1 MLQYFKK
8 IVYRNEAKAL
18 IKFMKQNSMKL
29 TIPFLLT
36 SQFLTPIYTS
46 AEESSNLDSDIIE
59 QEEDGS
65 QLPPD
70 ENADISPSLKIDE
83 SATFEKIG
91 PQVSQATALTS
102 AYGSLTDGTD
112 YMYVLQHGTPSALT
126 VINIA
131 NGETV
136 GTFILEQSTSA
147 WGIDVDKNGMVWIGG
162 TSSGHFY
169 KYDPYKKELKD
180 IGNQLKHSKD
190 TAILDLHI
198 GKGRVYASTAYN
210 GTIFSYSPETEEYM
224 DYGQFLAGKEFAKSI
239 FVDEESGSI
248 FAGVGSKAE
257 LIKYHIRT
265 KIRQRFLPAKYA
277 NEKYISDIVVVDNY
291 LYARLDP
298 SKKTLV
304 FNKNSLKLVDE
315 LDVTSKTISTKS
327 RTTGELY
334 YTNQGMLYS
343 YNPETL
349 KETKLEL
356 PELGKEV
363 ISTDIVDLDSGETL
377 VGLLS
382 NSGDYFTYNLES
394 GQLNIKQVNL
404 SELPVTLYT
413 MQANL
418 SKEKILIN
426 GYMSGGIGVYN
437 TLTGQSSMIKN
448 VSQVESMAYLNN
460 KLYLGAYPKARL
472 LELDISDDLDNSKIN
487 ELYRYSSLGQER
499 PTALLGVE
507 AENKLVIGTYPETST
522 GGGVLSIYDPVT
534 GKFNHFP
541 NYIPD
546 QSIISLQESGNMI
559 YGGTTVYANHKRS
572 SAGATLFR
580 FSLVN
585 PKQKEIIPTPF
596 KASMIN
602 SLTPWG
608 EKYLLGMADGTIF
621 KYNLETEEF
630 QQIQIT
636 PLISG
641 RFKNSTLLF
650 GKDNLLYGTVEGILF
665 KMVPDTMEVT
675 VLKEEGAYD
684 LAIDLNG
691 VVYFRN
697 QAEMWK
703 YDPQQQQQ

>member
-1 MLQYFKK
+1 M
-8 IVYRNEAKAL
+8 V
-18 IKFMKQNSMKL
+18 KFPKLYSIKL
-29 TIPFLLT
+29 TIPLLLT
-36 SQFLTPIYTS
+36 SQLFSPIYTL
-46 AEESSNLDSDIIE
+46 AEESSGVDTEPIE
-59 QEEDGS
+59 QDSS
-65 QLPPD
+65 QLPTEDTIP
-70 ENADISPSLKIDE
+70 SPSLVIDR
-83 SATFEKIG
+83 SASFEKIG
-91 PQVSQATALTS
+91 PQVYQGTALTS
-102 AYGSLTDGTD
+102 SYGSLNDGRD

-126 VINIA
+126 VVNLST
-131 NGETV
+131 GETE
-136 GTFILEQSTSA
+136 GTFLLKQSTSA

-169 KYDPYKKELKD
+169 QYDPYKKELLD
-180 IGNQLKHSKD
+180 IGNQLKYSKD

-198 GKGRVYASTAYN
+198 GGDRVYASTAYN
-210 GTIFSYSPETEEYM
+210 GTIFSYHPKTGEQQ
-224 DYGQFLAGKEFAKSI
+224 DYGQFLAGKEFAKSV
-239 FVDEESGSI
+239 FFDEESGSI

-257 LIKYHIRT
+257 LIKYHVRT
-265 KIRQRFLPAKYA
+265 KIRQRFLPTKYS
-277 NEKYISDIVVVDNY
+277 NEKYVSDIVVVDKHV
-291 LYARLDP
+291 YARLDP
-298 SKKTLV
+298 SKKILV

-334 YTNQGMLYS
+334 YTYQGMLYS

-349 KETKLEL
+349 EETKLEL
-356 PELGKEV
+356 PEFGKEI

-534 GKFNHFP
+534 GKFTHFP
-541 NYIPD
+541 NFIPD
-546 QSIISLQESGNMI
+546 QSIISLQNTGNMI

-572 SAGATLFR
+572 KDGATLFR
-580 FSLVN
+580 FPLHN

-596 KASMIN
+596 KATMIN

-608 EKYLLGMADGTIF
+608 EKYLFGMADGTIF
-621 KYNLETEEF
+621 KYNLETKEF
-630 QQIQIT
+630 QQVQISQ
-636 PLISG
+636 LISG

-650 GKDNLLYGTVEGILF
+650 GKDGILYGTVEGILF
-665 KMVPDTMEVT
+665 KVVPDTLEVT
-675 VLKEEGAYD
+675 VLKEKGAYD

-703 YDPQQQQQ
+703 YDPQQQQQQ